1 MSRRIIGLTGGIAT
15 GKSTVS
21 RFLADTYHIPI
32 IDADLLARDA
42 VSYGSP
48 ILKQISLRYDNSIL
62 LPDGTLNRKKLGE
75 IIFSQPNEKTWLENQ
90 IHPYVRHQIQSILDE
105 TNELIIVIVIPLLF
119 EAKMTDLVTEIWV
132 IYCSYDEQIKRLVE
146 RDRISSDQA
155 IIRIQN
161 QWPIEEKMALA
172 DVILENSST
181 SEQLFKQI
189 EQYYLKPPK

>member
-42 VSYGSP
+42 VTIGSP
-48 ILKQISLRYDNSIL
+48 LLTQICLRYGDSIL

-105 TNELIIVIVIPLLF
+105 TNEPMIMIVIPLLF

-132 IYCSYDEQIKRLVE
+132 VYCSYNEQIKRLVE
-146 RDRISSDQA
+146 RDRITPAQA

-161 QWPIEEKMALA
+161 QWPIEEKIALA

-181 SEQLFKQI
+181 PEQLFKQI
-189 EQYYLKPPK
+189 ELHFSRI

>member
-21 RFLADTYHIPI
+21 HFLADTYHIPI

-42 VSYGSP
+42 VMIGSP
-48 ILKQISLRYDNSIL
+48 ILTQISLRYGDSIL

-75 IIFSQPNEKTWLENQ
+75 IIFSQPLEKTWLENQ

-105 TNELIIVIVIPLLF
+105 TKEPIIVIVIPLLF
-119 EAKMTDLVTEIWV
+119 EANMTDLVTEIWV
-132 IYCSYDEQIKRLVE
+132 VYCSYDEQIKRLVE
-146 RDRISSDQA
+146 RDRITSDQA
-155 IIRIQN
+155 IIRIKN

-172 DVILENSST
+172 DVILENSLT

-189 EQYYLKPPK
+189 ESYFSSI